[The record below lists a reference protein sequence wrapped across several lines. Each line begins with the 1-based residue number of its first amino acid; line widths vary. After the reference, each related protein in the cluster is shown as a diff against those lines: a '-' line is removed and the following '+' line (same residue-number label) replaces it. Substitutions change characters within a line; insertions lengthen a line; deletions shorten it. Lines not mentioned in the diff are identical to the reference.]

1 MDTLTVDKGKAL
13 GNTGAFA
20 VSIGGY
26 KMNIK
31 EILEASKRL
40 DNLTSANDV
49 LKELNIVLTSV
60 NESKKP
66 EEKENETDTNR

>member
-1 MDTLTVDKGKAL
+1 
-13 GNTGAFA
+13 
-20 VSIGGY
+20 
-26 KMNIK
+26 MNIK

-49 LKELNIVLTSV
+49 LKELNTVLTSV

-66 EEKENETDTNR
+66 KEKENETNAHRQ